1 LISIH
6 SGFQTAPI
14 WGYCG
19 QQGPPVHCQKG
30 MVFSINA
37 VETGPNNFAAFQQ
50 FAMRSG
56 DATGAAAGGASGSV
70 SGSAAGPTHST
81 DAAVGNAR
89 VNAALLVLGAIG
101 AVSALL

>member
-1 LISIH
+1 M
-6 SGFQTAPI
+6 
-14 WGYCG
+14 
-19 QQGPPVHCQKG
+19 HCQKG

-50 FAMRSG
+50 LAIRSG